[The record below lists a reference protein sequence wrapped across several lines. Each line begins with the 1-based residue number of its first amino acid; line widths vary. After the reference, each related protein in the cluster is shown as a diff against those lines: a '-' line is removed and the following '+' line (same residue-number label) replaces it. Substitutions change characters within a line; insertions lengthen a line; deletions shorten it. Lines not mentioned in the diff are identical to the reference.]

1 MTTPQRPLGLNKR
14 PVGVFALQSAP
25 EISNE
30 SVTHAI
36 MPKTAPPKETPVQP
50 LAATETSQAT
60 DDQEPL
66 TVRVGLYLSPE
77 VADKAQEAMAEFGGR
92 NAKAIRR
99 RGARRNS
106 LNAFLTAV
114 LAHALDNLDEVDP
127 AEIVSRMP
135 KGGVKR

>member
-1 MTTPQRPLGLNKR
+1 MSRLLTRSCRKR
-14 PVGVFALQSAP
+14 RRQ
-25 EISNE
+25 
-30 SVTHAI
+30 
-36 MPKTAPPKETPVQP
+36 KRRPVQP
-50 LAATETSQAT
+50 LAATEASQAT
-60 DDQEPL
+60 DDQESL

-114 LAHALDNLDEVDP
+114 LAHALDNLDDVDP

>member
-1 MTTPQRPLGLNKR
+1 MTTPQRQLGLNKR
-14 PVGVFALQSAP
+14 PVGVFALQSASEVP
-25 EISNE
+25 RQPATQASIP
-30 SVTHAI
+30 T
-36 MPKTAPPKETPVQP
+36 TTPPREPPVQP
-50 LAATETSQAT
+50 LAATETPPAT
-60 DDQEPL
+60 DEDGPP

-114 LAHALDNLDEVDP
+114 LAHALDNLDDVDP

-135 KGGVKR
+135 KGGGRR

>member
-1 MTTPQRPLGLNKR
+1 MTTPQRQLGLNKR

-25 EISNE
+25 EVAVAPT
-30 SVTHAI
+30 SVPT
-36 MPKTAPPKETPVQP
+36 TASLMDPPGRP
-50 LAATETSQAT
+50 LAATTEEDEAR
-60 DDQEPL
+60 
-66 TVRVGLYLSPE
+66 TVRVGLYLTPA
-77 VADKAQEAMAEFGGR
+77 VADIAQEAMAEFGGR

-114 LAHALDNLDEVDP
+114 LAHALENLDEVDP

-135 KGGVKR
+135 TSGVRR

>member
-1 MTTPQRPLGLNKR
+1 MTTPQRQLGLNKR

-25 EISNE
+25 EVAVAPA
-30 SVTHAI
+30 SVPT
-36 MPKTAPPKETPVQP
+36 TASPMDAPGRP
-50 LAATETSQAT
+50 LAATTEEDEAR
-60 DDQEPL
+60 
-66 TVRVGLYLSPE
+66 TVRVGLYLTPA
-77 VADKAQEAMAEFGGR
+77 VADIAQEAMAEFGGR

-114 LAHALDNLDEVDP
+114 LAHALENLDEVDP

-135 KGGVKR
+135 TSGVKR

>member
-1 MTTPQRPLGLNKR
+1 MTTPQRQLGLNKR
-14 PVGVFALQSAP
+14 PGGVFALQSAP
-25 EISNE
+25 EVTDA
-30 SVTHAI
+30 SVAQASVPT
-36 MPKTAPPKETPVQP
+36 TAPPKEAPGQA
-50 LAATETSQAT
+50 LAATNTSQAT
-60 DDQEPL
+60 EEDGPQ

-135 KGGVKR
+135 KGGVRR

>member
-1 MTTPQRPLGLNKR
+1 MTTPQRQLGLNKR
-14 PVGVFALQSAP
+14 PVGVFALQSAS
-25 EISNE
+25 E
-30 SVTHAI
+30 VTRQPVTQSSI
-36 MPKTAPPKETPVQP
+36 PTTTPPKEPPVQP
-50 LAATETSQAT
+50 LAATETSLAT
-60 DDQEPL
+60 DGPP

-114 LAHALDNLDEVDP
+114 LAHALDNLDDVDP
-127 AEIVSRMP
+127 AEIVSRKP
-135 KGGVKR
+135 KGGGRR

>member
-1 MTTPQRPLGLNKR
+1 MTTPQRQLGLNKR

-25 EISNE
+25 EVAVAPA
-30 SVTHAI
+30 SVPT
-36 MPKTAPPKETPVQP
+36 TASPMDAPGRP
-50 LAATETSQAT
+50 LAATTEEDEAR
-60 DDQEPL
+60 
-66 TVRVGLYLSPE
+66 TVRVGLYLTPA
-77 VADKAQEAMAEFGGR
+77 VADMAQEAMAEFGGR

-114 LAHALDNLDEVDP
+114 LAHALENLDQVDP

-135 KGGVKR
+135 TSGVKR

>member
-1 MTTPQRPLGLNKR
+1 MTTPQRQLGLNKR

-25 EISNE
+25 EVAVAPA
-30 SVTHAI
+30 SVPT
-36 MPKTAPPKETPVQP
+36 TASPMDAPGRP
-50 LAATETSQAT
+50 LAATTEEDEAR
-60 DDQEPL
+60 
-66 TVRVGLYLSPE
+66 TVRVGLYLTPA
-77 VADKAQEAMAEFGGR
+77 VADIAQEAMAEFGGR

-114 LAHALDNLDEVDP
+114 LAHALENLDEVDP

-135 KGGVKR
+135 TSGVRR

>member
-1 MTTPQRPLGLNKR
+1 MTAPQRQLGLNKR

-25 EISNE
+25 EVAVAPA
-30 SVTHAI
+30 SVPT
-36 MPKTAPPKETPVQP
+36 TASPMDAPGRP
-50 LAATETSQAT
+50 LAATETSRAAPEE
-60 DDQEPL
+60 DEAR
-66 TVRVGLYLSPE
+66 TVRVGLYLTPE
-77 VADKAQEAMAEFGGR
+77 VADMAQEAMAEFGGR

-114 LAHALDNLDEVDP
+114 LAHALENLDEVDP

-135 KGGVKR
+135 TSGVKR

>member
-1 MTTPQRPLGLNKR
+1 MTTPQRQLGLNKR

-25 EISNE
+25 EVAVAPA
-30 SVTHAI
+30 SVPT
-36 MPKTAPPKETPVQP
+36 TASPMDAPGRP
-50 LAATETSQAT
+50 LAATTEEDEAR
-60 DDQEPL
+60 
-66 TVRVGLYLSPE
+66 TVRVGLYLTPA
-77 VADKAQEAMAEFGGR
+77 VADMAQEAMAEFGGR

-114 LAHALDNLDEVDP
+114 LAHALENLDEVDP

-135 KGGVKR
+135 TSGVRR

>member
-1 MTTPQRPLGLNKR
+1 MTSPQRQLGLNKR
-14 PVGVFALQSAP
+14 PVGVFALQSAS
-25 EISNE
+25 EVSRE
-30 SVTHAI
+30 SVTQASI
-36 MPKTAPPKETPVQP
+36 PTTAPPNEPPIQP
-50 LAATETSQAT
+50 LAVTKTSQAT
-60 DDQEPL
+60 DEDGPP

-114 LAHALDNLDEVDP
+114 LAHALDNLDDVEP

-135 KGGVKR
+135 KGGARR

>member
-1 MTTPQRPLGLNKR
+1 M
-14 PVGVFALQSAP
+14 QSAP
-25 EISNE
+25 EVSNE
-30 SVTHAI
+30 QPTDAN
-36 MPKTAPPKETPVQP
+36 MPTMAKPKETPVEA
-50 LAATETSQAT
+50 LATTKMPAAAE
-60 DDQEPL
+60 DGPI

-77 VADKAQEAMAEFGGR
+77 VADRAQEALAEFGSR

-135 KGGVKR
+135 RGGIRR